1 MKNLPLI
8 LLCVVAFFFI
18 KKRFFDNTDYKTML
32 SNGGIIIDVRSEG
45 EFYSGHIENS
55 LNIPLGE
62 LSSKMDQ
69 FKDKNQLKL
78 VNFNLDIAKE
88 AMKEGM
94 KALKQGQ
101 YIGLVGDQAVP
112 RSSFSSSFFAIRFTG

>member
-69 FKDKNQLKL
+69 FKDKNQPIITCCASGMRSAGAAKILSTKGYTNVVNGGGWSRLKR
-78 VNFNLDIAKE
+78 K
-88 AMKEGM
+88 
-94 KALKQGQ
+94 
-101 YIGLVGDQAVP
+101 IGE
-112 RSSFSSSFFAIRFTG
+112 

>member
-18 KKRFFDNTDYKTML
+18 KKRFFDNTDYRNML

-55 LNIPLGE
+55 LNIPLGD
-62 LSSKMDQ
+62 LASKLDQ
-69 FKDKNQLKL
+69 FEDKDQPIITCCASGMRSAGAAKIFSAKGYTNVVNGGGWSSLDRKIKN
-78 VNFNLDIAKE
+78 
-88 AMKEGM
+88 
-94 KALKQGQ
+94 
-101 YIGLVGDQAVP
+101 
-112 RSSFSSSFFAIRFTG
+112 

>member
-8 LLCVVAFFFI
+8 LLCIVAFFFI
-18 KKRFFDNTDYKTML
+18 KKRFFDNTDYKTMI

-69 FKDKNQLKL
+69 FKDKNQPIITCCASGMRSAGAAKILSAKGYTNVVNGGGWSSLKRKI
-78 VNFNLDIAKE
+78 DK
-88 AMKEGM
+88 
-94 KALKQGQ
+94 
-101 YIGLVGDQAVP
+101 
-112 RSSFSSSFFAIRFTG
+112 